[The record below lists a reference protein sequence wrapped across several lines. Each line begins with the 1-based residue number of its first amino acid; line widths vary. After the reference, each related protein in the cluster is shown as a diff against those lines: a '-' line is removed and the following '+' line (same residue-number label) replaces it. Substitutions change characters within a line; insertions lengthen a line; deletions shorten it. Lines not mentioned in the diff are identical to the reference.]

1 MSSSCAS
8 RPLDLVSLT
17 VLAVCVRTLEAFVFP
32 ILVLV
37 LIAFPDSDS
46 EEDEPQFYLANE
58 SHGRMQHS
66 AYHANHN
73 LSLLALTVNINK
85 GRIQARTDRKVNG
98 IL

>member
-1 MSSSCAS
+1 M
-8 RPLDLVSLT
+8 
-17 VLAVCVRTLEAFVFP
+17 
-32 ILVLV
+32 LVLV
-37 LIAFPDSDS
+37 SIAFPDSDS

-58 SHGRMQHS
+58 SHGRMQPS

-98 IL
+98 ILRQENQLLYRY